1 MSIKNF
7 LLVWL
12 LSYVVI
18 FACNGIF
25 HRGLAASFFDD
36 HLHAI
41 GGIRMMKDA
50 NPAPLFI
57 LDLIIV
63 FGMAYMICLSGI
75 REINAGKAATIGAL
89 LNLISSGA
97 WNLANAAMFDWPLIV
112 TVSDIAWHTLLGALG
127 GILIFRLSRRFRV
140 IAAERA

>member
-12 LSYVVI
+12 LSYVAI

-25 HRGLAASFFDD
+25 HLGLAASFFDD

-63 FGMAYMICLSGI
+63 FGMTYMICMS
-75 REINAGKAATIGAL
+75 RVKDINYRKAATIGAL
-89 LNLISSGA
+89 LNLISSSA
-97 WNLANAAMFDWPLIV
+97 WNLANAAMFDWPVIV
-112 TVSDIAWHTLLGALG
+112 TVSDIAWHTALGALG
-127 GILIFRLSRRFRV
+127 GMLIFWLGRRFRV
-140 IAAERA
+140 IASA